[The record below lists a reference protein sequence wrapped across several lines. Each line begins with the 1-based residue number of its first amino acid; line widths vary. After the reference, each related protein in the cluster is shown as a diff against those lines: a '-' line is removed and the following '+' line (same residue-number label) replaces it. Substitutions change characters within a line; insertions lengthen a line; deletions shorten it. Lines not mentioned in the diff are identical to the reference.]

1 MMNIEE
7 TYKIMTKGA
16 ADHTSEE
23 EIKEKL
29 KKVDKENR
37 PLRIKLGLDPSA
49 PDIHLGHA
57 VVLRKIRQLQ
67 DLGHEAIIII
77 GDFTGM
83 IGDPTGKSKTR
94 KPLSKEQVLENAQTY
109 QDQIFKVINKDQTTV
124 RYNSEWLNALNF
136 KDVIELASKCTVARM
151 LERDDFS
158 NRYKNQQSISLH
170 EFFYPLMQAYDS
182 VAIKADVEL
191 GGTDQTFNINM
202 GRNIQRDFNQDP
214 QITLFM
220 PLLEG
225 TDGVEKMSKSLGNY
239 IGIDDDA
246 TTMYTKVMKIPDNMI
261 IKYYE
266 LCTDLHP
273 DKIEEIK
280 NRLDNNENPRDI
292 KMELALEI
300 TRLYHS
306 EEEAIK
312 AEENFKTLFQ
322 KQQATEDT
330 VELEFDSTS
339 ENITSAVLDSILS
352 SGEYKSKAE
361 IKRLLQQGA
370 MKINGERID
379 SFENISD
386 KDGDIILQIGKG
398 RFYKLVASK

>member
-1 MMNIEE
+1 
-7 TYKIMTKGA
+7 
-16 ADHTSEE
+16 
-23 EIKEKL
+23 
-29 KKVDKENR
+29 
-37 PLRIKLGLDPSA
+37 
-49 PDIHLGHA
+49 
-57 VVLRKIRQLQ
+57 
-67 DLGHEAIIII
+67 
-77 GDFTGM
+77 
-83 IGDPTGKSKTR
+83 
-94 KPLSKEQVLENAQTY
+94 
-109 QDQIFKVINKDQTTV
+109 
-124 RYNSEWLNALNF
+124 
-136 KDVIELASKCTVARM
+136 
-151 LERDDFS
+151 
-158 NRYKNQQSISLH
+158 
-170 EFFYPLMQAYDS
+170 
-182 VAIKADVEL
+182 
-191 GGTDQTFNINM
+191 
-202 GRNIQRDFNQDP
+202 
-214 QITLFM
+214 
-220 PLLEG
+220 
-225 TDGVEKMSKSLGNY
+225 MSKSLGNY

>member
-1 MMNIEE
+1 MNIEE

-292 KMELALEI
+292 KMELALEL

-379 SFENISD
+379 SYENISD